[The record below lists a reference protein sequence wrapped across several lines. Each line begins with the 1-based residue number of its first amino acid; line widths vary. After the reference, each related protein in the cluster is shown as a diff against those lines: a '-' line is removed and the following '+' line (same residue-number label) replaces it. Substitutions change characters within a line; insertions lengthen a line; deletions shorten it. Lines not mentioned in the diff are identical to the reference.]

1 MLFIKTIMKKKIKII
16 TLGCAK
22 NTVDSEVIAG
32 ILEQGGMEIAEGDE
46 NADTVLINT
55 CSFIEKA
62 REESIDVILEAALE
76 KSKGN
81 IKKIIVT
88 GCMPERY
95 GKELSDEISEI
106 DEIAG
111 IDEIPEILSIT
122 LNGRGKRNKSGFEG
136 KALSE
141 YLYDHHTPRKK
152 LTPSGVSYIKI
163 SDGCNNRCAYCAIPL
178 IRGNLR
184 CRSISSITQEA
195 KKLADN
201 GTVEINLLANDLTS
215 FEGNAKSGENL
226 SSLLSALS
234 KVDGLKWI
242 RPLYLY
248 PSRIDDTLIE
258 TIGEN
263 ENICNYFD
271 MPLQHADNRIL
282 EKMGRKY
289 RIEDIQKKI
298 EVIRKK
304 IPDAV
309 LRTTFITGF
318 PGEDEDSFNRLMDF
332 IRETRFDRVGVFAY
346 SKEEGTPAAEFKDT
360 SSRRKAEEMALEIGE
375 VQKEISAEKL
385 SALKGRVT
393 EAIVEAPS
401 SEPNVYEGRIRSQA
415 PEVDGMTFISGEKL
429 ACGKIYEVEIED
441 TIDYDIWSNATDE
454 GD

>member
-1 MLFIKTIMKKKIKII
+1 MKIKII

-32 ILEQGGMEIAEGDE
+32 ILEQGGMTIAEGE
-46 NADTVLINT
+46 GNAETVLINT

-95 GKELSDEISEI
+95 GKKLSEKIPEI

-122 LNGRGKRNKSGFEG
+122 LKDKDKKGKPRTNGKK
-136 KALSE
+136 LSE

-152 LTPSGVSYIKI
+152 LTPAGVSYIKI
-163 SDGCNNRCAYCAIPL
+163 SDGCNNRCAYCAIPI
-178 IRGNLR
+178 IRGSLR
-184 CRSISSITQEA
+184 CRSISSITREA
-195 KKLADN
+195 KKLAES
-201 GTVEINLLANDLTS
+201 GIVEINLLANDLTS
-215 FEGNAKSGENL
+215 FGCASDSGEGL
-226 SSLLSALS
+226 PPLLSALS
-234 KVDGLKWI
+234 AVDELKWI

-248 PSRIDDTLIE
+248 PSRIDDRLIE

-263 ENICNYFD
+263 ENICKYFD
-271 MPLQHADNRIL
+271 MPLQHADNGIL
-282 EKMGRKY
+282 ERMGRKY
-289 RIEDIQKKI
+289 RIEDIQKRI

-318 PGEDEDSFNRLMDF
+318 PGENKDSFKRLIEF
-332 IRETRFDRVGVFAY
+332 IKEVRFDRVGVFAY
-346 SKEEGTPAAEFKDT
+346 SKEEDTPAVKFKDT
-360 SSRRKAEEMALEIGE
+360 PSLKSAEEMALKVEE
-375 VQKEISAEKL
+375 AQREISAGKL
-385 SALKGRVT
+385 SSLKGKKT
-393 EAIVEAPS
+393 EAIIETYS
-401 SEPNVYEGRIRSQA
+401 SQANIYEGRIRSQA
-415 PEVDGMTFISGEKL
+415 PEVDGMTYISGKKL
-429 ACGKIYEVEIED
+429 VCGKIYEVEIED
-441 TIDYDIWSNATDE
+441 AIDYDIWANAVE
-454 GD
+454 KSKLKKPGK